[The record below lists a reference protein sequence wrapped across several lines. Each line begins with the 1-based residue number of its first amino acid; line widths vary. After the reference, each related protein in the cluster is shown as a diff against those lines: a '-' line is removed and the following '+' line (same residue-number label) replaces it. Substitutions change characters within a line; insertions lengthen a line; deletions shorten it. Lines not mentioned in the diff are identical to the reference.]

1 MGNSMKCHLCCRE
14 KKLIKAHI
22 IPEKFFTPLRSEK
35 KSPILCSNTAG
46 KYPKRSPIG
55 IYDSAILCSKC
66 DNYIGI
72 WDNYAQQLLLKK
84 FDESLAVYQ
93 GTDKLFYKINSFD
106 YEKLKLFFIS
116 VLWRAAISN
125 HIFFKR
131 IKLGPYQDE
140 IKEMILNGD
149 PGTPE
154 KYPVVIA
161 KFREPNMTAFLDPH
175 NDKFDG
181 INFYRFYMTG
191 FVIYIKVDK
200 RETPQFLKDFYIR
213 ENQPI
218 CILLRDLHNS
228 KDGKIIIDIAK
239 QNLR

>member
-1 MGNSMKCHLCCRE
+1 MKCHLCCRE
-14 KKLIKAHI
+14 KKLIKAHV

-35 KSPILCSNTAG
+35 KSPVLCSNIDG

-55 IYDSAILCSKC
+55 IYDSTILCSKC
-66 DNYIGI
+66 DNYIGV
-72 WDNYAQQLLLKK
+72 WDNYAKQLLLKE

-93 GTDKLFYKINSFD
+93 GTEKVMYKINSFD

-125 HIFFKR
+125 HVFFKR
-131 IKLGPYQDE
+131 IKLDPYQDE
-140 IKEMILNGD
+140 IKEMVLNGD
-149 PGTPE
+149 PGAPE

-161 KFREPNMTAFLDPH
+161 KFRDPNMTAILDPH
-175 NDKFDG
+175 KDKFDG

-200 RETPQFLKDFYIR
+200 RETPEFLKDFYIR
-213 ENQPI
+213 EKQPI

-228 KDGKIIIDIAK
+228 KDGKIMIDIAK
-239 QNLR
+239 KNLK